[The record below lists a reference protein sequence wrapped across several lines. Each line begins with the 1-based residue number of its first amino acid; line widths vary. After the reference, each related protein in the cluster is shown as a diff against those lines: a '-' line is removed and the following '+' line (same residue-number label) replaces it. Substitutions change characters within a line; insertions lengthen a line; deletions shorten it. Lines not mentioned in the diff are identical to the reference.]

1 MTTTGIGLGLVT
13 VRTSGAEP
21 PGTRVVPEGVDA
33 VVVRETTDPVEPAP
47 VADPVEDQ

>member
-13 VRTSGAEP
+13 VRTRGADP
-21 PGTRVVPEGVDA
+21 PGTRVVPEGVEA
-33 VVVRETTDPVEPAP
+33 VVVRETTEPVEAAP